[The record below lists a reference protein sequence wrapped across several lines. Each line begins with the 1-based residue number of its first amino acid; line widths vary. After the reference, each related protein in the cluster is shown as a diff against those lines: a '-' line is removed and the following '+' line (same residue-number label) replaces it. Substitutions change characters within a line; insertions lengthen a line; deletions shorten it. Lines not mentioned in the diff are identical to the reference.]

1 MLIEIHVP
9 RPLTLLLFI
18 FAVSGWLLW
27 LNGAPISTGTASVN
41 QSSSSS
47 TSVHS
52 SLPVGGNI
60 EESRQQVV
68 EAEQEIFFARKVHAT
83 LQQKEELLRFQLKI
97 LEEERNALGEN
108 ISSQTERSFI
118 DARANLVQLL
128 QDKDLAE
135 QRIKRA
141 LDQLWDAR
149 VQGSQISI
157 LATGVMPE
165 LEWPVEPVYGV
176 SATFRDP
183 EYEEI
188 FGFAHDG
195 LDIPVLQNTPIL
207 APAAGTVEKVA
218 DNGFGYSYI
227 ILRHAGVATLY
238 GHVSQIDVAEGQTV
252 SLGQQIGL
260 SGGRPG
266 TKGAGSHT
274 TGPHLHLEV
283 IKNGERIDPKTV
295 LKQRSDIY

>member
-1 MLIEIHVP
+1 MLIEINVP
-9 RPLTLLLFI
+9 RPLTLLLLV
-18 FAVSGWLLW
+18 FAISGWLLW
-27 LNGAPISTGTASVN
+27 LNGVPTSTGTASVG
-41 QSSSSS
+41 QSSNSSS
-47 TSVHS
+47 AAL
-52 SLPVGGNI
+52 LPVGGNI
-60 EESRQQVV
+60 EESRKQVV
-68 EAEQEIFFARKVHAT
+68 EAEQQIFFARKVHAT
-83 LQQKEELLRFQLKI
+83 LEQKEELLRFQLKL
-97 LEEERNALGEN
+97 LEEERNTLGEN
-108 ISSQTERSFI
+108 IDSQTERSFI

-135 QRIKRA
+135 QSIKRA

-157 LATGVMPE
+157 RATGITPE

-183 EYEEI
+183 DYEEI

-195 LDIPVLQNTPIL
+195 LDIPVLQGTPIL
-207 APAAGTVEKVA
+207 APAVGTVEKVA
-218 DNGFGYSYI
+218 ENGFGYSYI

-283 IKNGERIDPKTV
+283 IRDGERIDPLIV
-295 LKQRSDIY
+295 LKPEAGIY